1 MLIWKV
7 KIAGR
12 QERTHIQGAR
22 SQTVCVGG
30 GMPMQRQSTLEGTTI
45 MVGEAWWRRQLS
57 ALSAECEVLTHIW
70 IDGNIETDMRQ
81 AVGPG

>member
-22 SQTVCVGG
+22 SQTVVVG
-30 GMPMQRQSTLEGTTI
+30 GMPMQKRSTLEGTTI
-45 MVGEAWWRRQLS
+45 MVGEAWWRLQLS
-57 ALSAECEVLTHIW
+57 TLSAECDVLTHFW
-70 IDGNIETDMRQ
+70 IDGNIETDI
-81 AVGPG
+81 